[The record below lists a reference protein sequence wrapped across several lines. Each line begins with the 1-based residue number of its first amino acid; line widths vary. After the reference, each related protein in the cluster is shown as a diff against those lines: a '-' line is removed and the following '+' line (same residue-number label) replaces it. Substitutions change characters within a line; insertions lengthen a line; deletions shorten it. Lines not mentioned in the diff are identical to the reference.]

1 MSEKNSGRKGAETG
15 KKKSGEG
22 WRKVGRFLKR
32 HWRVSLELRKVIL
45 GAPVVLAMLY
55 LAEECRQRLPE
66 MVGINFLASGEFERF
81 VERETAIQDTMAI
94 TIFCLACMVLSRKTI
109 YPWLISIFS
118 LLLPVLLIVTNM
130 FPV

>member
-1 MSEKNSGRKGAETG
+1 MSEKNNGRKGAETG
-15 KKKSGEG
+15 KKSGEG

-32 HWRVSLELRKVIL
+32 HWRWSLELRKVIL

-66 MVGINFLASGEFERF
+66 MVGVNFLASGEFERF
-81 VERETAIQDTMAI
+81 VERETAIHATMAI